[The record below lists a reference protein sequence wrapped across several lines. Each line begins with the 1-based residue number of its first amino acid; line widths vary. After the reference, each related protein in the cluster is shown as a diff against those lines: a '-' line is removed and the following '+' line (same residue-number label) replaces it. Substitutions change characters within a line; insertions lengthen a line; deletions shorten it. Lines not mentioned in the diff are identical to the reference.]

1 MVVYIYINMVSLR
14 KLLLESDSSDF
25 VFRGT
30 LRNSPTEGLG
40 ISSTGVQNKLVAT
53 LGPNYTN
60 NKKLSV
66 KFSAK
71 SNNVFLK
78 KINGRVLDLNDYN
91 DVIRLYQQYES
102 QMTPGL
108 ASRIKKS
115 SDIEQLEII
124 QNAGDEL
131 RNILKKKGYDWV
143 SVSFKPSDLKMYPDI
158 TDPSVDKIYI
168 DLNPE
173 KSAKSLKKELTE
185 KFKNK
190 S

>member
-1 MVVYIYINMVSLR
+1 MS
-14 KLLLESDSSDF
+14 
-25 VFRGT
+25 
-30 LRNSPTEGLG
+30 
-40 ISSTGVQNKLVAT
+40 
-53 LGPNYTN
+53 
-60 NKKLSV
+60 
-66 KFSAK
+66 
-71 SNNVFLK
+71 
-78 KINGRVLDLNDYN
+78 
-91 DVIRLYQQYES
+91 
-102 QMTPGL
+102 PGL